1 MRSHDNKNTG
11 FPVIL
16 SSCTPE
22 PSHMEH
28 HQSKKKSFLVLLIL
42 CIFTTIIYSGMLK
55 YPILSNDD
63 IDFFTKYPEILN
75 LSWKSIRQ
83 YFSSYHVT
91 LYQPIT
97 VLSFALNYHFTGIS
111 PVPLHLVN
119 LIFHLIN
126 IILVFILF
134 NTLFKKPTLAL
145 LISFLFAV
153 HPMNVEAV
161 TWVSARSSTMY
172 ACFYLLSLIFYVK
185 YITGKLQIHILF
197 ISFFFFILS
206 LFCKVQAVTLPLLLL
221 LIDYFSDRKKI
232 KVLFLEKLPF
242 IILSLVFI
250 IIAFR
255 NSETLTFFTHTKLKS
270 FTGFDLIFLNGR
282 SLFFYLQ
289 KFLIPVDLSAVYV
302 FPVKSN
308 FWLPVEYYIYTLLV
322 IILCLVVFKFR
333 RNKKLVLGLGIFLIT
348 ISINLPLISLRSV
361 IFADRYAYFP
371 YLGLLFVLAT
381 FYQSFV
387 EKYIKTNKKVIY
399 SLTIFILIYGL
410 FLSYETWERNKKW
423 ENDMTLATDII
434 RKNPAVPFIAK
445 IYRKRGNYFANH
457 HMIQK
462 SVIDYSKAIEL
473 DPDDIDSYIYRAYS
487 YLKLNKLREALPD
500 LNKGIEYNPNAS
512 VLYANRAMVKLNIG
526 DRIGARS
533 DCNKCLSLDSTN
545 AEAYN
550 FRAILK
556 FQSGDFLGAQQ
567 ELRAAIR
574 FNNQYAEAYKNLGTV
589 LFQLD
594 TFNQACYYWGIA
606 ARFGDRQAAQFLK
619 KNCLS
624 K

>member
-1 MRSHDNKNTG
+1 M
-11 FPVIL
+11 
-16 SSCTPE
+16 
-22 PSHMEH
+22 
-28 HQSKKKSFLVLLIL
+28 VL
-42 CIFTTIIYSGMLK
+42 CVFTTIIYSGMLK

-75 LSWKSIRQ
+75 LSWHSIRQ
-83 YFSSYHVT
+83 YFLSYHLT

-97 VLSFALNYHFTGIS
+97 DLSFALNYHFTGIS
-111 PVPLHLVN
+111 PIPLHLVN

-126 IILVFILF
+126 IILVFLLF
-134 NTLFKKPTLAL
+134 NNLLKKPAIAL

-161 TWVSARSSTMY
+161 TWVSARNNTMY

-185 YITGKLQIHILF
+185 YITGKLPFHILF

-221 LIDYFSDRKKI
+221 LIDYFSDRKKT
-232 KVLFLEKLPF
+232 KQLLFEKLPF
-242 IILSLVFI
+242 IVLSLVFI

-255 NSETLTFFTHTKLKS
+255 NTETLTFFTHSKLKS
-270 FTGFDLIFLNGR
+270 FSGFDLIFLNGR
-282 SLFFYLQ
+282 ALFFYLQ
-289 KFLIPVDLSAVYV
+289 KFLVPVDLSAVYV
-302 FPVKSN
+302 FPVKTTS
-308 FWLPVEYYIYTLLV
+308 WLPIEYYIYTLLV
-322 IILCLVVFKFR
+322 IILCLFVFRFR
-333 RNKKLVLGLGIFLIT
+333 RNKELVLGAGIFLFA
-348 ISINLPLISLRSV
+348 ISINLPLISLRSG

-371 YLGLLFVLAT
+371 YLGLLLILAG

-387 EKYIKTNKKVIY
+387 EKYLNTNRKYIY
-399 SLTIFILIYGL
+399 GLTIFILIYGL

-434 RKNPAVPFIAK
+434 QKNPSVPFIAK
-445 IYRKRGNYFANH
+445 VYRKRGNYFAKH
-457 HMIQK
+457 QMIQE

-473 DPDDIDSYIYRAYS
+473 DPDDIDSHIYRAYS

-500 LNKGIEYNPNAS
+500 LNKGIENNPNSS
-512 VLYANRAMVKLNIG
+512 VLYANRALVKLNIG
-526 DRIGARS
+526 DKQGAWS
-533 DCNKCLSLDSTN
+533 DCNRCLSLDSTN

-556 FQSGDFLGAQQ
+556 FQSEDLLGAQQ
-567 ELRAAIR
+567 ELRTAIR
-574 FNNQYAEAYKNLGTV
+574 FNNQYAEAYKNLGIV
-589 LFQLD
+589 LFQL
-594 TFNQACYYWGIA
+594 NNLGQACNYWGIA
-606 ARFGDRQAAQFLK
+606 ARLGDRQAAQFLK
-619 KNCLS
+619 KNCLI